1 MKIAIIGQKGIPSR
15 SGGVEIHVEEIAA
28 RLSSNLDNQVTVYC
42 RKNYCEK
49 EYENYRGMNIKYI
62 KSINSKHLDAITY
75 TFLATI
81 DAIKNGHDLIHYHA
95 LGPSLLAFIPKLF
108 GKKVVCTCHG
118 LDWQREKWGKLSKIM
133 LKTGEFI
140 GAKCANEYIVVSNSL
155 VEYYKQKHNRDVI
168 YIPNGIEEKDKLEV
182 NNIKK
187 KFDLE
192 KDEYILFLARL
203 VPEKGAHY
211 LIDAFNSIDTN
222 KKLVIAGGSSHSDNY
237 VKELKKK
244 ASNNKNIIFTD
255 FVKGDILGELYSNAY
270 CYVLPSEI
278 EGLPISLLEAMAYG
292 QCCLVSDIEQNTD
305 VIESYGESFIN
316 KNIESLKDKLI
327 YLIENT
333 DVVNEYK
340 KNSKLFILNKYNW
353 DDVAMRTEKTLDK
366 AMKM

>member
-1 MKIAIIGQKGIPSR
+1 MKIAVIGQKGIPSR
-15 SGGVEIHVEEIAA
+15 AGGVEIHVEEIAA
-28 RLSSNLDNQVTVYC
+28 RLSNNEENDITVYC

-49 EYENYRGMNIKYI
+49 EYKSYRGINIRYI

-118 LDWQREKWGKLSKIM
+118 LDWQREKWGKVSKIM

-140 GAKCANEYIVVSNSL
+140 GAKCADEYIVVSNSL
-155 VEYYKQKHNRDVI
+155 VDYYKQKYNRDVI
-168 YIPNGIEEKDKLEV
+168 YIPNGIEEKNKLEV

-187 KFDLE
+187 KFDLD

-222 KKLVIAGGSSHSDNY
+222 KKLVIAGGSSHSDDY

-244 ASNNKNIIFTD
+244 ASINKNIIFTD
-255 FVKGDILGELYSNAY
+255 FVKGDILDELYSNAY

-292 QCCLVSDIEQNTD
+292 QCCLVSDIDQNTD
-305 VIESYGESFIN
+305 VIENYGESFVN
-316 KNIESLKDKLI
+316 KNIDSLTKKLV
-327 YLIENT
+327 YLIEHSEI
-333 DVVNEYK
+333 VNEYK
-340 KNSKLFILNKYNW
+340 KNSKKFILDKYNW
-353 DDVAMRTEKTLDK
+353 DDVAMTTEELLKK
-366 AMKM
+366 VISK

>member
-1 MKIAIIGQKGIPSR
+1 MKIAVIGQKGIPSR
-15 SGGVEIHVEEIAA
+15 AGGVEIHVEEIAA
-28 RLSSNLDNQVTVYC
+28 RLSNNEENHITVYC

-49 EYENYRGMNIKYI
+49 EYKSYRGINIKYI

-95 LGPSLLAFIPKLF
+95 LGPSLLAFIPKIF
-108 GKKVVCTCHG
+108 RKKVVCTCHG
-118 LDWQREKWGKLSKIM
+118 LDWQREKWGKVSKIM
-133 LKTGEFI
+133 LKAGEFI

-155 VEYYKQKHNRDVI
+155 VDYYKQKYNRDVI
-168 YIPNGIEEKDKLEV
+168 YIPNGIEEKNKLEV

-187 KFDLE
+187 KFGLN

-211 LIDAFNSIDTN
+211 LIDAFNNINTN
-222 KKLVIAGGSSHSDNY
+222 KKLVIAGGSSHSDDY

-255 FVKGDILGELYSNAY
+255 FVKGCMLDELYSNAY

-305 VIESYGESFIN
+305 VIENYGEVFVN
-316 KNIESLKDKLI
+316 KNIESLKEKLEYI
-327 YLIENT
+327 IQNPE
-333 DVVNEYK
+333 VVNEYK
-340 KNSKLFILNKYNW
+340 KNSEEFILKKYNW
-353 DDVAMRTEKTLDK
+353 DDVAMMTEKTLNK
-366 AMKM
+366 VMKK